1 MEICDI
7 LTKDS
12 KEILKIHLNLDRIA
26 AAFKTFTDKPEA
38 WVLLSPQFLG
48 IEPRNYKKTWYGVLK
63 WDKNWKFFFKTLKL
77 HGIKI
82 KFFFKEG
89 VVSQVRLQW
98 VPKMQ

>member
-1 MEICDI
+1 MEICQT

-48 IEPRNYKKTWYGVLK
+48 IESINYRKNWLGMVT
-63 WDKNWKFFFKTLKL
+63 WDKNWRFFFKTLKK
-77 HGIKI
+77 HQIKV
-82 KFFFKEG
+82 KFFFNKR
-89 VVSQVRLQW
+89 VLTQVRLQW
-98 VPKMQ
+98 APKLR